1 RHLLRR
7 RPHARPDQA
16 PHRPGLHPRRNR
28 MAHGVGPQHP
38 QRPAVCGRESPDRS
52 DQRDE
57 GSGSVT
63 RRWPARFLVAS
74 LALMLGSVFLW
85 IRGHWK
91 FEYVQRD
98 SPSHLWLVTNRPRGI
113 YLASGQNKA
122 IPPTRTEWSFHSI
135 PMPAAEK
142 TALADHRSWLG
153 IASGHF

>member
-1 RHLLRR
+1 NLRR
-7 RPHARPDQA
+7 R
-16 PHRPGLHPRRNR
+16 R
-28 MAHGVGPQHP
+28 MAHGVGRRASP
-38 QRPAVCGRESPDRS
+38 RPAVGGAESADRS
-52 DQRDE
+52 DRRDE
-57 GSGSVT
+57 GARSVPT
-63 RRWPARFLVAS
+63 HWPARFLIAS
-74 LALMLGSVFLW
+74 VALMLVAVFLW
-85 IRGHWK
+85 IRGDWK
-91 FEYVQRD
+91 FEDVQRD